1 MSMQKTIYDAKL
13 DQEYQDPYVDVD
25 EWRERFLP
33 DGTKVPFRYIH
44 GGFTKKGVKFIF
56 CFPEKENYRGHFFQ
70 YLSPFPG
77 PDEETAS
84 LDKSGED
91 DKIAFAVTNG
101 AYFVESNMGSSQV
114 FGSRGD
120 NTIVYK
126 SSAAVAEYSR
136 VKAMEIYG
144 CGRPYGYVYG
154 GSGGGYKTM
163 ACIENTNAWDGAVPY
178 VIGSP
183 VSLPNTITLHAQG
196 QRALRRVFGKIVDAV
211 DAGGS
216 GDLYEGLTED
226 EAAMLR
232 EITAFG
238 FSPGIW
244 FMEAAGV
251 INDGSLPVLAPGIK
265 MADSQYFKDFW
276 EIPGYLGTDER
287 SSAQSDRLQ
296 FHGVVKAVHIPEP
309 DTGGAE
315 AKSSNTAAKSG
326 STVDAE
332 NAMCAA
338 GAETGKKVCTAEKD
352 GMRGD
357 GVQTDGR
364 NGVDDAWKKMLADG
378 HNAWIEL
385 EEVPTGDNLYLQGVN
400 ICFETGDAAG
410 KQLLLGG
417 IEGRRL
423 MIGMCYGMDDLPGVL
438 SKVRPGDRVFLDNSD
453 YIAIQS
459 YYRHQVPED
468 LSFHAWDQFRD
479 ESGKPVLP
487 QRNNVMGYH
496 MTGTGTVQDG
506 NIQGRVIVVQALMD
520 ESTCPWCADWYRSKV
535 VEAKGNEQDF
545 RLYYMER
552 CMHGDEFL
560 RENNM
565 VTNYMGALRQVLLDL
580 SDWVEKGKEPLGTTD
595 YQYREGQIIPA
606 ERIVER
612 KGIQPKVTLLA
623 EGSSCAH
630 VKAGETVHF
639 TAKVE
644 VPEGAGVVTAI
655 DYDFEDKWILPA
667 ENIFPVKGIFERT
680 TEGSIHGAISSIT
693 HAFDRPGTYFVS
705 MRAKA
710 NRNGNGTDI
719 FTQVKNI
726 ARVRVV
732 VEQGE

>member
-1 MSMQKTIYDAKL
+1 MSIQKEIYNAKL
-13 DQEYQDPYVDVD
+13 DPEYQDPYVDVD
-25 EWRERFLP
+25 EWRERVLA
-33 DGTKVPFRYIH
+33 DGTRIPFRYIH
-44 GGFTKKGVKFIF
+44 GGFTGKGVKFII
-56 CFPEKENYRGHFFQ
+56 CFPEKGNYRGRFFQ

-101 AYFVESNMGSSQV
+101 ACYVESNMGSAQM

-136 VKAMEIYG
+136 RMAMEMYG

-196 QRALRRVFGKIVDAV
+196 LRALRRVFGKIVDAV

-216 GDLYEGLTED
+216 GDMYEGLTED
-226 EAAMLR
+226 EAAMLK

-238 FSPGIW
+238 FSPKIW
-244 FMEAAGV
+244 FMEAGGM
-251 INDGSLPVLAPGIK
+251 INDGSLPVLIPGVK
-265 MADSQYFKDFW
+265 MADPQYFQDFW
-276 EIPGYLGTDER
+276 QIPGYLGADGK
-287 SSAQSDRLQ
+287 SSAAGDRLQ
-296 FHGVVKAVHIPEP
+296 FHGVVKAVHIPNPEIGMETEP
-309 DTGGAE
+309 KCGSGA
-315 AKSSNTAAKSG
+315 
-326 STVDAE
+326 
-332 NAMCAA
+332 
-338 GAETGKKVCTAEKD
+338 
-352 GMRGD
+352 
-357 GVQTDGR
+357 DGR
-364 NGVDDAWKKMLADG
+364 NGVDDAWKKMLTDG
-378 HNAWIEL
+378 QNAWIEL
-385 EEVPTGDNLYLQGVN
+385 DEVPAGDDLYLQGVN
-400 ICFETGDAAG
+400 INFETGDAAG

-417 IEGRRL
+417 IDGKRL

-438 SKVRPGDRVFLDNSD
+438 SKVKPGDRVFLDNSD

-479 ESGKPVLP
+479 ENGKPILP
-487 QRNNVMGYH
+487 QRKNVMGYH

-506 NIQGRVIVVQALMD
+506 DIQGKVIVIQALMD
-520 ESTCPWCADWYRSKV
+520 ESTCPWCADWYRKKV
-535 VEAKGNEQDF
+535 AETKGSERDF

-565 VTNYMGALRQVLLDL
+565 VTNYMGALRQALLDL
-580 SDWVEKGKEPLGTTD
+580 SDWVEAGKEPLSTTV

-606 ERIVER
+606 EEIWER
-612 KGIQPKVTLLA
+612 KGMQPKVTLLA

-630 VKAGETVHF
+630 VKTGETVHF
-639 TAKVE
+639 TARVE
-644 VPEGAGVVTAI
+644 VPENAGLVTAV
-655 DYDFEDKWILPA
+655 DYDFEDKWVLPA
-667 ENIFPVKGIFERT
+667 ENVFPVKGVFEST
-680 TEGSIHGAISSIT
+680 VEGNVRGAVSAVT
-693 HAFDRPGTYFVS
+693 YVFDSPETYFVS
-705 MRAKA
+705 VRAKV
-710 NRNGNGTDI
+710 NRHGNGADI

-732 VEQGE
+732 VE